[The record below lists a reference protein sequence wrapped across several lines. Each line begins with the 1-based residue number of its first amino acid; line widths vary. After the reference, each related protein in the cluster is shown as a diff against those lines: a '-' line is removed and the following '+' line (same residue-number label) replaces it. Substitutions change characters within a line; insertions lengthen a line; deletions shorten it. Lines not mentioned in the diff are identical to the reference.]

1 MDVHV
6 QVVEALSLHERVLAK
21 DGLGI
26 LKETASLHDDAL
38 RKKEK
43 TKHEALNHSTAG
55 NT

>member
-6 QVVEALSLHERVLAK
+6 QVVETLSLYERVLAK

-43 TKHEALNHSTAG
+43 TKHEAHEPLYSG
-55 NT
+55 